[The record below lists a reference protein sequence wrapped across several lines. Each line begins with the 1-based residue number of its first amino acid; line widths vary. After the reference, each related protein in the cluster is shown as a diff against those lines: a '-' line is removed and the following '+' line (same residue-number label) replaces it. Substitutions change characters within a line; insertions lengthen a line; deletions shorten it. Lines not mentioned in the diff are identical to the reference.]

1 MLVSFQYV
9 LYTAIIHKAGLY
21 LSLYCI
27 ERGLSM
33 AFLTVNAHN
42 RMLDVSCHRN
52 LQTTYLKA
60 LDEGVGASSRR
71 LLLKFC
77 FIVLTESDIQ
87 LGLNN
92 SVMLT
97 MGH

>member
-1 MLVSFQYV
+1 
-9 LYTAIIHKAGLY
+9 
-21 LSLYCI
+21 
-27 ERGLSM
+27 M

-42 RMLDVSCHRN
+42 RMLDVTYHRN

-77 FIVLTESDIQ
+77 FIGLSESDIQ

-92 SVMLT
+92 SAMLT
-97 MGH
+97 TDH